1 MTDMTTPKTK
11 ASEHP
16 TLASCDGS
24 ADDLEREQRRRNR
37 IRDRK
42 FRIHFNRFRLTAKH
56 LCECGLRFTAKGISQ
71 HQRACQIYQQRWG
84 HLRPPNIVI
93 SRNFSA
99 YFLGLPLIS
108 AANAEEQSAFFGCSP
123 GKNRRFSKGRKVI
136 FPAGAVAQIA
146 RSCARCAAGEP
157 LFGADGGGVCGLD
170 SALHS
175 VSQ

>member
-16 TLASCDGS
+16 TLASCAGS

-108 AANAEEQSAFFGCSP
+108 AANTEEQSAFLECSS
-123 GKNRRFSKGRKVI
+123 GQTRWFFWRRKAI
-136 FPAGAVAQIA
+136 FPASPAAQIG
-146 RSCARCAAGEP
+146 RSGARCDPAQ
-157 LFGADGGGVCGLD
+157 
-170 SALHS
+170 AL
-175 VSQ
+175 